1 MKKKLLG
8 CQKKKEKKKK
18 KGGVKWDE
26 SNLEENERIKRELN
40 PTKIDEPKTPYYQ
53 SACEEETDDGD
64 SLEMSPLSL
73 SDDAG
78 TSDHG
83 RRTMGVRI
91 FDEHLG
97 GGDDE
102 EMEDGE
108 EDAEK
113 KKKFMEARRMH
124 YKISKDI
131 LTSTFP
137 HEEEEYTKEEG
148 KEEQG

>member
-8 CQKKKEKKKK
+8 CQKKEKKKK

-53 SACEEETDDGD
+53 SACEDETDEGD

-91 FDEHLG
+91 FEEHL
-97 GGDDE
+97 E
-102 EMEDGE
+102 EEIL
-108 EDAEK
+108 
-113 KKKFMEARRMH
+113 EARRMH
-124 YKISKDI
+124 YKFSKDI

-137 HEEEEYTKEEG
+137 QEEEEYTEEEG

>member
-8 CQKKKEKKKK
+8 CQKKEKKKK

-53 SACEEETDDGD
+53 SACEDETDEGA

-102 EMEDGE
+102 EMEDDEE
-108 EDAEK
+108 EDAER
-113 KKKFMEARRMH
+113 KKKFVEARRMH
-124 YKISKDI
+124 YKFSKDI

-137 HEEEEYTKEEG
+137 QEEEEYNEEG